1 MYDKNKY
8 QENILNKESSLNS
21 YNDQNFLI
29 CPNCLKNEARFYGFS
44 KDIFSKPYYIYLNC
58 QCMNNIIKQYEL
70 SSYINNILQNYAQ
83 ANNKSKCPIHPNEDY
98 IIYCESCKIK
108 MCRKCEIYHNLKN
121 PTHKFYFINEDQSS
135 SSYCEIHKANHTH
148 YCRDC
153 NISTCLQCYL
163 NNHLMHNTITKEK
176 FFNTVKDNIP
186 FKSITKLNEYFNNEL
201 EESSAFNDEIIKK
214 IDLMIKGLINIK
226 NSFIEIKDSKITNEF
241 SKIIIANVI
250 YKSFYNEKT
259 HPSITSILNMEKLIL
274 NSLVFKDDRI
284 FFYNLFNDCFKLLVE
299 VGKNCNN
306 LISRSLVSYEKNNT
320 YDEKII
326 NNTQESNQFFS
337 NEEILIPNSIFSEEK
352 DKKSFIDENYSSIK
366 NSKMLLLSKKRDPS
380 ITEGCFSNEKN
391 KIIELKEDNKM
402 EKFDKSSKI
411 ININK
416 KDKDIKKSISPL
428 LNKQSDTNKNVYINY
443 KKNIQERRDYFN
455 FEPKIVNKL
464 LKNTISS
471 AEYETYLYADNRKPD
486 LNKNINF
493 KLGDIK
499 NNKLF
504 QKRIKISPNKDN
516 IINNDIINSFNY
528 NNNFFGN
535 NNLNDLERI
544 LNSSIESN
552 NIFGPNDRSFGFNN
566 SFL

>member
-1 MYDKNKY
+1 
-8 QENILNKESSLNS
+8 
-21 YNDQNFLI
+21 
-29 CPNCLKNEARFYGFS
+29 
-44 KDIFSKPYYIYLNC
+44 
-58 QCMNNIIKQYEL
+58 
-70 SSYINNILQNYAQ
+70 
-83 ANNKSKCPIHPNEDY
+83 
-98 IIYCESCKIK
+98 
-108 MCRKCEIYHNLKN
+108 
-121 PTHKFYFINEDQSS
+121 
-135 SSYCEIHKANHTH
+135 
-148 YCRDC
+148 
-153 NISTCLQCYL
+153 
-163 NNHLMHNTITKEK
+163 
-176 FFNTVKDNIP
+176 
-186 FKSITKLNEYFNNEL
+186 
-201 EESSAFNDEIIKK
+201 
-214 IDLMIKGLINIK
+214 
-226 NSFIEIKDSKITNEF
+226 
-241 SKIIIANVI
+241 
-250 YKSFYNEKT
+250 
-259 HPSITSILNMEKLIL
+259 MEKLIL

-299 VGKNCNN
+299 IGKNCNN

-380 ITEGCFSNEKN
+380 ISEGCFSNEKN
-391 KIIELKEDNKM
+391 KIIELNEDNKI
-402 EKFDKSSKI
+402 EKFDKTSTI
-411 ININK
+411 INIRK
-416 KDKDIKKSISPL
+416 KDKDNKKSISPL